1 MDWVEGAVQGLRAQ
15 LAILHDA
22 CDTLTHPELVAL
34 LSEVTT
40 VVRSV
45 PALEHQI
52 LARLTTETEPR
63 RLGEASWKK
72 VLTTALRVSDK
83 EAKRR
88 LADAA
93 HLGSRQSLT
102 GEPLPPV
109 WEATAAAQAAGALD
123 GEHVAVIATFHKDLP
138 GWVDV
143 DTRAAADRQLALL
156 GAGLTPEDLKKAADR
171 LAAMIDADGPEP
183 TDADRARKRGIR
195 LGEQQADGMSRLSG
209 WITPEARATYEAI
222 QAKLAAPGM
231 CNPDDETPCV
241 DAEPD
246 LEQQRRDTRS
256 VAQRNHDAW
265 LAVGRMALSSG
276 DLFSHNG
283 LPVTVIV
290 STTLQELENS
300 AGVAVT
306 GGGSLLPMTDLIR
319 MATHAHHYLAVFDRH
334 TNKPLYLG
342 HTRRLASPA
351 QRIMLHSS
359 ARGCTRPGCTVPGY
373 WTQVHHID
381 DWKTGGATDI
391 TNLTLAC
398 GPDNRMIE
406 QTGWTTRVNHRGQIE
421 WLPPPDLDTGRRR
434 VNGYHHRRTP
444 PPTRRRPRAVITAR
458 A

>member
-1 MDWVEGAVQGLRAQ
+1 MDVVAEAVAGMRAQ
-15 LAILHDA
+15 LAILSQA
-22 CDTLTHPELVAL
+22 CDTLSHRELVSAMA
-34 LSEVTT
+34 EVTT
-40 VVRSV
+40 LVRSV

-52 LARLTTETEPR
+52 LSRLTTETEPR

-72 VLTTALRVSDK
+72 VLTTALRVS
-83 EAKRR
+83 ERHAKRR

-93 HLGSRQSLT
+93 ALGPRQALT
-102 GEPLPPV
+102 GEPLPPLH
-109 WEATAAAQAAGALD
+109 EATAAAQAAGALD
-123 GEHVAVIATFHKDLP
+123 AEHVAVIATFHKDLP
-138 GWVDV
+138 MWVDV
-143 DTRAAADRQLALL
+143 DTRAAADRQLASL
-156 GAGLTPEDLKKAADR
+156 GAGLTPQDLKKAADR
-171 LAAMIDADGPEP
+171 LAAMIDHDGPEP

-246 LEQQRRDTRS
+246 LEQRRRDTRGA
-256 VAQRNHDAW
+256 AQRNHDAW

-276 DLFSHNG
+276 DLGSHNG

-290 STTLQELENS
+290 STTLQELEKS

-334 TNKPLYLG
+334 TSQPLYLG
-342 HTRRLASPA
+342 RTKRLASPA

-406 QTGWTTRVNHRGQIE
+406 QTGWTTTVNDRGQTE

-434 VNGYHHRRTP
+434 VNGYHHP
-444 PPTRRRPRAVITAR
+444 EHHLLPEDDDDP
-458 A
+458 

>member
-1 MDWVEGAVQGLRAQ
+1 MDVVAGAVEGMRAQ
-15 LAILHDA
+15 LAILSEA
-22 CDTLTHPELVAL
+22 CDTLTHPELVVL
-34 LSEVTT
+34 LSEVTA
-40 VVRSV
+40 VVRSA

-72 VLTTALRVSDK
+72 VLTTALRVSERD
-83 EAKRR
+83 AKRR
-88 LADAA
+88 LAEAA
-93 HLGSRQSLT
+93 ALGPRQALT

-109 WEATAAAQAAGALD
+109 WEATAAAQAAGTLD
-123 GEHVAVIATFHKDLP
+123 GEHVAVIATFHEDLP
-138 GWVDV
+138 MWVDV
-143 DTRAAADRQLALL
+143 DTRAAADRQLASL
-156 GAGLTPEDLKKAADR
+156 GAGLTPEDLRKAADR
-171 LAAMIDADGPEP
+171 LAAMIDQDGPEP
-183 TDADRARKRGIR
+183 TDADRARKRGIT

-246 LEQQRRDTRS
+246 LEKVRGDSRS

-276 DLFSHNG
+276 DLGSHNG

-290 STTLQELENS
+290 STTLQELERS

-306 GGGSLLPMTDLIR
+306 GGGSLLPMADLIR
-319 MATHAHHYLAVFDRH
+319 MASHAHHYLAVFDQH
-334 TNKPLYLG
+334 TNQPLYLG
-342 HTRRLASPA
+342 RTKRLASPA

-381 DWKTGGATDI
+381 DWKSGGVTDI

-406 QTGWTTRVNHRGQIE
+406 QTGWTTTVNNRGQTE
-421 WLPPPDLDTGRRR
+421 WLPPPDLDTGGRRR
-434 VNGYHHRRTP
+434 VNGYHHPDRHLLP
-444 PPTRRRPRAVITAR
+444 EDDHGP
-458 A
+458 

>member
-1 MDWVEGAVQGLRAQ
+1 MRAQ
-15 LAILHDA
+15 LAILSQA
-22 CDTLTHPELVAL
+22 CDTLAHPELVAL
-34 LSEVTT
+34 LSEVTA

-52 LARLTTETEPR
+52 LAMLTTETEPR

-93 HLGSRQSLT
+93 NLGPRQAMT

-109 WEATAAAQAAGALD
+109 WEATAAAQSAGTLD
-123 GEHVAVIATFHKDLP
+123 VEHVAVIAKFHEDLP
-138 GWVDV
+138 VWVDV
-143 DTRAAADRQLALL
+143 DTRAAADRQLASL
-156 GAGLTPEDLKKAADR
+156 GAGLTPEDLRKAADR
-171 LAAMIDADGPEP
+171 LAAMIDQDGPEP
-183 TDADRARKRGIR
+183 SDADRARRRGIS
-195 LGEQQADGMSRLSG
+195 LGEQQADGMSRLTG
-209 WITPEARATYEAI
+209 WVTPEWRAHYEAI

-241 DAEPD
+241 DGEPAD
-246 LEQQRRDTRS
+246 EQRRSDTRS
-256 VAQRNHDAW
+256 TAQRNHDAW
-265 LAVGRMALSSG
+265 LAVGRMALTSG
-276 DLFSHNG
+276 DLGSHNG

-290 STTLQELENS
+290 STTLQELERS
-300 AGVAVT
+300 AGAAVT
-306 GGGSLLPMTDLIR
+306 GGGSLLPMADLIR
-319 MATHAHHYLAVFDRH
+319 MASHAHHYLAVFDSH
-334 TNKPLYLG
+334 TNQPLYLG
-342 HTRRLASPA
+342 HTKRLASPA

-406 QTGWTTRVNHRGQIE
+406 QTGW
-421 WLPPPDLDTGRRR
+421 
-434 VNGYHHRRTP
+434 
-444 PPTRRRPRAVITAR
+444 
-458 A
+458 